1 MCLTRLMSNSLD
13 KLSQIHDLVI
23 EQVLEDLQNGDRKA
37 RAEAMMLLKQN
48 NVQATAGE
56 GTMLSKLAGKL
67 DVSSMGAR
75 VVGLKKPVSPNPP
88 TAA

>member
-1 MCLTRLMSNSLD
+1 MSNSLD

-67 DVSSMGAR
+67 DFSSMGDR
-75 VVGLKKPVSPNPP
+75 VVALKKPVSPTPP